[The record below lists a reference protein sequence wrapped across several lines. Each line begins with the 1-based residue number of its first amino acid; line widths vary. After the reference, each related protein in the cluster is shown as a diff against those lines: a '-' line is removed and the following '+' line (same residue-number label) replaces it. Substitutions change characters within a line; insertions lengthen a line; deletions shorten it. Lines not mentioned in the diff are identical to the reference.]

1 MKNYDE
7 FIEFM
12 LYLENKKF
20 NKVDDEYRHQNFFSE
35 DEHYS
40 SIFYSDGYL
49 EIYNGIYPIA
59 GQKRYTIKQVCK
71 LLGHFDKY
79 LAWLC
84 KQYDIGI
91 YKINRIKEI
100 KNSFK
105 LDTKEEKELKVLLK
119 DIAPL
124 LKEEFISVNDII
136 KTCEICSNKVIK
148 STSFKKKSKSKSEI
162 TITNDEIPND
172 LHEYFNSRGL
182 QKSEICFPAI
192 IELKSDTY
200 SSKLKAIA
208 LKYKDSDFIKYR
220 IYDGFTRYLSYG
232 NFEEL
237 YWVKEN
243 NNNTLVICEGE
254 AESLCLSYMTDCIDI
269 AGLHNC
275 SAFKTAKDLTKYEKI
290 IILLDLDKYE
300 PSKKVLEKE
309 MLKYNIVN
317 YEILPKYNIDKD
329 EEGNKIDINYLFVKN
344 KDLLKKRLDIIGLM

>member
-1 MKNYDE
+1 MKNYSE
-7 FIEFM
+7 FIEYL
-12 LYLENKKF
+12 LYSENKGF
-20 NKVDDEYRHQNFFSE
+20 NKVDDEYRHQNFFSD

-49 EIYNGIYPIA
+49 EIYNGVYPIE

-79 LAWLC
+79 IAWLC

-105 LDTKEEKELKVLLK
+105 LDVKEEKELKLLLK
-119 DIAPL
+119 DITPL
-124 LKEEFISVNDII
+124 LKDEYISLADIV

-148 STSFKKKSKSKSEI
+148 TSTFKKKSKSKSEI
-162 TITNDEIPND
+162 SITNDDIPND
-172 LHEYFNSRGL
+172 LQEYFNSRGL
-182 QKSEICFPAI
+182 QKSDICFPAI

-208 LKYKDSDFIKYR
+208 LKYKDSDFVKYR
-220 IYDGFTRYLSYG
+220 IYNGFTRYLSYG

-237 YWVKEN
+237 YWIREIN
-243 NNNTLVICEGE
+243 NKILVVVEGE
-254 AESLCLSYMTDCIDI
+254 LEGICMSYMTKCIDI

-309 MLKYNIVN
+309 MIKYNITN

-329 EEGNKIDINYLFVKN
+329 EDGNKIDINYLFVKN
-344 KDLLKKRLDIIGLM
+344 KDLLKKRLDMIGLM